1 MATSNSRYLTFA
13 LKAMADITGTLLLL
27 PLIALA
33 FRGLYAEQ
41 PFARALFFLTL
52 LIALVT
58 SLFVV
63 VYKIRR
69 YGQEYQQLISPNDR
83 ADV

>member
-1 MATSNSRYLTFA
+1 MATSNGRYLTFA
-13 LKAMADITGTLLLL
+13 AKAMADITGTLLLL
-27 PLIALA
+27 PLVALA
-33 FRGLYAEQ
+33 LRGLYSELS
-41 PFARALFFLTL
+41 FARTLFFLTL
-52 LIALVT
+52 LLALVT

-69 YGQEYQQLISPNDR
+69 YGQEYQKLISPDDR